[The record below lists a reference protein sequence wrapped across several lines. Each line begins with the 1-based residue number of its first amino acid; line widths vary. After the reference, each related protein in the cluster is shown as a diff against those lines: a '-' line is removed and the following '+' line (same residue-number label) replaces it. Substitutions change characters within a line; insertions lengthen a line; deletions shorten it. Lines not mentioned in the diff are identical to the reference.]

1 MTAPKTSTRAEE
13 SQAAD
18 GGLPELVAEIAR
30 RAIATTPADGDPVA
44 GVAALLV
51 LDPRNIDHVTA
62 VATVIVHDAL
72 GDPFRETTANRWR
85 ALLPAWVRPQVV
97 GATVQR
103 MLAAG
108 LLAPTGRYVRSTD
121 RAGKNGGKPQPVY
134 RLDLPSDVPE
144 PLPLSRLDELG
155 PVAPEGT

>member
-1 MTAPKTSTRAEE
+1 VNAPDPTDARCE
-13 SQAAD
+13 AD
-18 GGLPELVAEIAR
+18 VALRELVTAIAR
-30 RAIATTPADGDPVA
+30 RAMEVTPPGADPVA

-51 LDPRNIDHVTA
+51 ADPRNADHVTA

-85 ALLPAWVRPQVV
+85 PLLPSWVRPPVV

-103 MLAAG
+103 LLAAG
-108 LLAPTGRYVRSTD
+108 VLVPTGRYVRCTD
-121 RAGKNGGKPQPVY
+121 QAGKNRGKPQPVY
-134 RLDLPSDVPE
+134 VLDLPDEVPA
-144 PLPLSRLDELG
+144 LPLSRLDDLG